1 MGEQH
6 NRSRTLGLRPHI
18 NGRQSDGRLA
28 GEVTWA
34 LDTPAPRRPRAVTFP
49 KNRSLGDLYVEPI
62 HTGDSCRAER
72 EELGRARGEVVVP
85 AGKRLLL
92 YVSEKGARD
101 LRPLPKLAPWDLQAL
116 NLSGCEI
123 KDADLIHLR
132 GLTWLEDLDLSCNRF
147 TGFGLAHLGAM
158 LLLERLDLYGGDLT
172 DEGLGHLPAL
182 PSLRELSLAIHFELT
197 DGALAHLNKFPVL
210 GDLNLRSTPVGDG
223 GIVHLKRL
231 KALRYL
237 DISYT
242 RFSRDGAD
250 RLRAALPRC
259 NVHWQPSAEW

>member
-1 MGEQH
+1 MGEQQ
-6 NRSRTLGLRPHI
+6 NRSRTLGLRPRV

-34 LDTPAPRRPRAVTFP
+34 LDTPAPRPRVVRFP
-49 KNRSLGDLYVEPI
+49 KNRSLGDLYVEPV
-62 HTGDSCRAER
+62 HTGDRRRAEG
-72 EELGRARGEVVVP
+72 EELGRAWGEVVVP
-85 AGKRLLL
+85 AGKR
-92 YVSEKGARD
+92 RD
-101 LRPLPKLAPWDLQAL
+101 LRPLTKLAPWDLQAL
-116 NLSGCEI
+116 NLSRCEI
-123 KDADLIHLR
+123 KDADLVYLR

-147 TGFGLAHLGAM
+147 TGVGLGHLGGM
-158 LLLERLDLYGGDLT
+158 LLLKRLDLYGGDLT

-182 PSLRELSLAIHFELT
+182 PSLRELSLAIHFALT
-197 DGALAHLNKFPVL
+197 DGALVHLNKFPALEELSL
-210 GDLNLRSTPVGDG
+210 GNTPVGDG
-223 GIVHLKRL
+223 GIDYLKRL
-231 KALRYL
+231 KALRHL

>member
-6 NRSRTLGLRPHI
+6 NRGRTLGLRPHV

-34 LDTPAPRRPRAVTFP
+34 LDTPAPRRPRIVRFP
-49 KNRSLGDLYVEPI
+49 KNRSLGDLCVEPI
-62 HTGDSCRAER
+62 HTGDSRRAER

-101 LRPLPKLAPWDLQAL
+101 LRPLTKLAPWDLQAL
-116 NLSGCEI
+116 NLSGCQI
-123 KDADLIHLR
+123 KDADLVHLR

-147 TGFGLAHLGAM
+147 TGVGLVHLGGM

-172 DEGLGHLPAL
+172 DEGLGHLPTL

-197 DGALAHLNKFPVL
+197 DGALAHLNKFSAL
-210 GDLNLRSTPVGDG
+210 EDLNLRSTPVGDG
-223 GIVHLKRL
+223 GIDHLKRL

-250 RLRAALPRC
+250 RLRAVLPRC